1 MLSGYKTYIACGLA
15 VLNYVA
21 QYLVG
26 DISLMEAVNQGLP
39 YIVGVFMRQ
48 GISKI

>member
-1 MLSGYKTYIACGLA
+1 MLAGYKTYIACALG

-26 DISLMEAVNQGLP
+26 DISLMEAVNAALP
-39 YIVGVFMRQ
+39 YVVGVFMRQ
-48 GISKI
+48 GIAKL